1 MNYAPVLSAA
11 ALLAASFAAVGAQ
24 AQSFQPE
31 AKGTFMVNVRAS
43 DVFSDADNPIT
54 TDAGVDTGLHVHVGN
69 SVMPTLESPVGR
81 SHIAVEAI
89 LGTTQHS
96 IYAVS
101 PTGASTEVASTWV
114 VPPVIDVQYHPSP
127 TSRLSPYV
135 GIGVNLM
142 FYYAGSNYNGFN
154 VSLGDNV
161 GFALDAGA
169 DVAISGPWSLNI
181 DAKKIFT
188 STSANINDG
197 ILHSDVELDPWVL
210 SLGFGRKF

>member
-1 MNYAPVLSAA
+1 
-11 ALLAASFAAVGAQ
+11 
-24 AQSFQPE
+24 
-31 AKGTFMVNVRAS
+31 
-43 DVFSDADNPIT
+43 
-54 TDAGVDTGLHVHVGN
+54 
-69 SVMPTLESPVGR
+69 
-81 SHIAVEAI
+81 
-89 LGTTQHS
+89 
-96 IYAVS
+96 
-101 PTGASTEVASTWV
+101 
-114 VPPVIDVQYHPSP
+114 
-127 TSRLSPYV
+127 
-135 GIGVNLM
+135 M